1 MAAEWEA
8 PPPVYAQLDVSAL
21 FTDAE
26 GGVIREV
33 EMEEDSDGESCS
45 TRDAQ
50 RKLPR
55 KSKGGSE
62 PEAVVSISRWER
74 MDDGDVDEGPPN
86 SKRLKTSISEGPSTD
101 GKAGDRNHRSCEL
114 HDAIRRAHK
123 KQVRWADEEEEVE
136 GFHIGGIKQ
145 QLEVVHY
152 IEEVEEELDDAEVEA
167 MRQVAS
173 ASRSCEVTSFAQRV
187 KAEHTAFRSMH
198 LKGVLKSSSKTPS

>member
-26 GGVIREV
+26 GGIIREV
-33 EMEEDSDGESCS
+33 EMEEDSDGETSS
-45 TRDAQ
+45 NRDAQ

-62 PEAVVSISRWER
+62 PEAVVSVSRWER
-74 MDDGDVDEGPPN
+74 MDDADAEDDPSDN
-86 SKRLKTSISEGPSTD
+86 KRLKTSVSKGPSTD
-101 GKAGDRNHRSCEL
+101 GKAGDRNHSSCEL

-136 GFHIGGIKQ
+136 GFHIGGIRR
-145 QLEVVHY
+145 QLEDVHY
-152 IEEVEEELDDAEVEA
+152 IDDLGEELDDAEVEA
-167 MRQVAS
+167 TRQGDS
-173 ASRSCEVTSFAQRV
+173 ASRSCDVTTFAQRV

-198 LKGVLKSSSKTPS
+198 LKGVLKSSAKAPS